1 MPRKLHSR
9 PVGTFTTTVA
19 VGNLVERRRVRKVTR
34 VLVDSGAEYTWI
46 AAATLESIGVER
58 EKTERFRLANGT
70 IIRRAIGFV
79 IVYVGKR
86 FAVDEVAFAEPGDIE
101 ILGSHSLEGL
111 GLMPDPRTKRLIP
124 SGPIITA
131 SVA

>member
-1 MPRKLHSR
+1 MPRTLRSR
-9 PVGTFTTTVA
+9 PVGIFTTTVA
-19 VGNLVERRRVRKVTR
+19 VGNLVERQRVRKVAR

-46 AAATLESIGVER
+46 AAATLDRIGVAR

-70 IIRRAIGFV
+70 LIRRSIGFV
-79 IVYVGKR
+79 FIYVGKR
-86 FAVDEVAFAEPGDIE
+86 FTTDEVAFAEPGDIE
-101 ILGSHSLEGL
+101 ILGSRSLEGL
-111 GLMPDPRTKRLIP
+111 GLMPDPCNKRLVP